1 MFTNNINVV
10 CLLGCY
16 IHKLKNKLKIKIWKI
31 TFTLDGKTALII
43 KDIYYCSSLWPI
55 NGYKENVCFLFY
67 FAMTV

>member
-16 IHKLKNKLKIKIWKI
+16 IHKFKNKLKIKIWKI

-43 KDIYYCSSLWPI
+43 KDIDYCSSLWPI